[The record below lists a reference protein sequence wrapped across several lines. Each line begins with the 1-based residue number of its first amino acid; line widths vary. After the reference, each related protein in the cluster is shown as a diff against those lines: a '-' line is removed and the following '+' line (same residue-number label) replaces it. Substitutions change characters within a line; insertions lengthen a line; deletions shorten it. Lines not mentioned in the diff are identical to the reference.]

1 MMTTDDSDRF
11 VEVPAERLSPDILRR
26 LLEEFVTRDGTDY
39 GSSEKTVDQ
48 KVDDVMRQLR
58 RREVKIMVD
67 METGTANVVVGKR

>member
-11 VEVPAERLSPDILRR
+11 VEVPAERLNPDILRR

-58 RREVKIMVD
+58 RGEVKIMVD
-67 METGTANVVVGKR
+67 TETGTTNVVVGKR